1 MNKLSGVEM
10 VEKMRGSKP
19 MKIKNTNYK
28 ELEPSILE
36 SSARSKKHACLFGSP
51 KFPPEME
58 LSDMRRRQSRQ
69 TPAPLLSTKN
79 DSEVVDGSGRR
90 EKVGL

>member
-1 MNKLSGVEM
+1 M

-19 MKIKNTNYK
+19 MKMKNPDYK

-36 SSARSKKHACLFGSP
+36 SPARSKKHACLFGSP

-58 LSDMRRRQSRQ
+58 WSDMRRRQSRR
-69 TPAPLLSTKN
+69 TPTPLLSTKN
-79 DSEVVDGSGRR
+79 DGEVVDESGRSK
-90 EKVGL
+90 KVGLRRS